1 MWLLQEGVQQESEA
15 ENPHDTS
22 YRGEAVQMQSRLRKR
37 IPKPRPTR
45 RPRADASRRE
55 RVPVHSLPED
65 VHEDIKP
72 ESSCEEARREEGAS
86 VRRVWKSFCGAGRS
100 SKLQTQWE
108 KMKKKKLQRFAMEI
122 PIRSWPQ
129 QNTTLV
135 VYNWTIGN
143 RGIGKNANAQLCG
156 FGFRRERDHVC
167 LLQTS
172 ALQLGWECGGGA
184 WRLLGK
190 LNSMS
195 KTNSI
200 AKFKKMWFLP
210 NVKFL
215 LALNPGAG
223 DSLNE
228 LFRVKGFPCLA
239 LSCLPACR
247 LNVAN

>member
-1 MWLLQEGVQQESEA
+1 MWPLQEGVQQESET

-45 RPRADASRRE
+45 RSRADASRRE
-55 RVPVHSLPED
+55 RVPVHSLPKD

-86 VRRVWKSFCGAGRS
+86 VRWVWKSFCGAGRS

-108 KMKKKKLQRFAMEI
+108 KLKEKKLQRFAMEI
-122 PIRSWPQ
+122 LIRSWPQ

-143 RGIGKNANAQLCG
+143 RGIGKKCKCAALWFWFSTGTWPHLFFTDQ
-156 FGFRRERDHVC
+156 R
-167 LLQTS
+167 S
-172 ALQLGWECGGGA
+172 AVGLGMR
-184 WRLLGK
+184 WRSMEITWKIEFNVKNK
-190 LNSMS
+190 LKS
-195 KTNSI
+195 KI
-200 AKFKKMWFLP
+200 KKIVILP
-210 NVKFL
+210 NVNFL

-239 LSCLPACR
+239 LSCLPACG